1 MYPLH
6 FQLAHIFINNQI
18 FAHRSFDMYKTKTSK
33 INIFEVFKGTDRIR
47 TGDDGVAD
55 RSLTA
60 WLPRHI
66 HLPVAEVL

>member
-1 MYPLH
+1 
-6 FQLAHIFINNQI
+6 
-18 FAHRSFDMYKTKTSK
+18 MYKTKTSK

-66 HLPVAEVL
+66 YLPVAEVL